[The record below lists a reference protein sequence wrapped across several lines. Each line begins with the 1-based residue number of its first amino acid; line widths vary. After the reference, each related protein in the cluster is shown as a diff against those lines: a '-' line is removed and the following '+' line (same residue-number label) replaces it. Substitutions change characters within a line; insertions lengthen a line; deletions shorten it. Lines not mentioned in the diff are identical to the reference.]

1 MSYDSALTIFSPNGE
16 LLQVDYAAQAVKLGQ
31 ATIGILCDDCVLFGV
46 AKPSLN
52 KLQISHT
59 VSKIHKI
66 DKNCTTAFTGLGPD
80 GRVIMNQIRREAAV
94 FKINY
99 DDDPSIEYMAKYIAS
114 IFQKM
119 TQTGGTR
126 PFGVGMFISGI
137 SKQDDKPK
145 LFQVLPA
152 GMVTE
157 YKANCIGK
165 GSEAVVEKLKA
176 KYKDNMTRDE
186 GKKLM
191 MRCLFEVID
200 NPKLNGEIAVID
212 GNGVNYVT
220 EEDRTRLAEEIEK
233 EDAK

>member
-1 MSYDSALTIFSPNGE
+1 
-16 LLQVDYAAQAVKLGQ
+16 
-31 ATIGILCDDCVLFGV
+31 
-46 AKPSLN
+46 
-52 KLQISHT
+52 
-59 VSKIHKI
+59 
-66 DKNCTTAFTGLGPD
+66 
-80 GRVIMNQIRREAAV
+80 MNQARVEAQSY
-94 FKINY
+94 KLNY

-126 PFGVGMFISGI
+126 PFGVGMFISGM
-137 SKQDDKPK
+137 SKQDGKPK

-152 GMVTE
+152 GMVTG

-165 GSEAVVEKLKA
+165 GSESVVEKLKA
-176 KYKDNMTRDE
+176 KYKDNMTNEE

-212 GNGVNYVT
+212 NNGVTYV
-220 EEDRTRLAEEIEK
+220 
-233 EDAK
+233 